1 MKNLV
6 IEINQTINLAIQF
19 CIRYSKHM
27 KFDWENIH
35 TDFLIISNKI
45 YQFAWFWIIVYSL
58 VVNFKHF
65 YYTRYHYKM
74 NVEGDHLKYHHNEF
88 IDPMLF
94 IIADIQSLVI
104 VYIFCCS
111 SSSTD
116 DANRTRCFE
125 NRSFTYHGHKP
136 YIYVLWI
143 K

>member
-1 MKNLV
+1 
-6 IEINQTINLAIQF
+6 
-19 CIRYSKHM
+19 
-27 KFDWENIH
+27 
-35 TDFLIISNKI
+35 
-45 YQFAWFWIIVYSL
+45 
-58 VVNFKHF
+58 
-65 YYTRYHYKM
+65 M
-74 NVEGDHLKYHHNEF
+74 NVEGNHLKYHHNEF